1 MIGAMTNRRGGAWIS
16 GLLGLLGIGWL
27 VGPAVLIGSAIWIT
41 TDYWLAQEG
50 VSAAAEDRASVLVR
64 CAVALLVALP
74 LLGLVI
80 AGLTGR
86 NVAMVTF
93 GVLLALTLSAAVVVA
108 DGDVGSFLSPDRLWA
123 TSSRP

>member
-1 MIGAMTNRRGGAWIS
+1 MTKPRGGPWIS
-16 GLLGLLGIGWL
+16 VLLGLIGLGWL
-27 VGPAVLIGSAIWIT
+27 VGPAALIGSAIWSTIDYWFT
-41 TDYWLAQEG
+41 TDG
-50 VSAAAEDRASVLVR
+50 VPPAVERRASLLIV
-64 CAVALLVALP
+64 CAVALLLALP

-93 GVLLALTLSAAVVVA
+93 GVLLALTLGAGVVA
-108 DGDVGSFLSPDRLWA
+108 AAADVGSFLSDAGLWA